1 MPLGPGEMLDVLD
14 AAIAEAKAK
23 RLRKR
28 DPAIILRGPVTVL
41 GCTGEYVGADEQGRA
56 YSFTLRQCEVMRDVI
71 LAAAREDARAAGI
84 DV

>member
-1 MPLGPGEMLDVLD
+1 MPIGPGEMLDLLD
-14 AAIAEAKAK
+14 AALSRAQAK

-28 DPAIILRGPVTVL
+28 DPAIILYGRATVL
-41 GCTGEYVGADEQGRA
+41 GQTGTWLGEQDGVTA
-56 YSFTLRQCEVMRDVI
+56 YTFSVRQVSAMREVI